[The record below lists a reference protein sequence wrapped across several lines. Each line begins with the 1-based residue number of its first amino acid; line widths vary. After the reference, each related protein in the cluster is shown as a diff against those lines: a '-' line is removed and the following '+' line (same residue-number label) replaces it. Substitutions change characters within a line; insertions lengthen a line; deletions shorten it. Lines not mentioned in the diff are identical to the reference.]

1 MVQKTRLA
9 TLLGLGGALLM
20 SGAAYAQPPAGYS
33 GGSPGSMSS
42 GSMSSGGYP
51 GGSPSSMSGGSYPGA
66 SGSAAG
72 SAAGTTGSGA
82 VSNAPG
88 SMSTSTDAS
97 STDQSSTDSIGSN
110 VQDSSTLA
118 RTGGEP
124 WMMALAGA
132 TLAIGALS
140 LRRRIN

>member
-33 GGSPGSMSS
+33 GGSPGSMSG
-42 GSMSSGGYP
+42 GSMSSGIPSGGISSGSTSPGGYP
-51 GGSPSSMSGGSYPGA
+51 SASSGV
-66 SGSAAG
+66 
-72 SAAGTTGSGA
+72 AGTSGSGA

-88 SMSTSTDAS
+88 TASSTDYSSTDAS
-97 STDQSSTDSIGSN
+97 STDTIGSG

>member
-9 TLLGLGGALLM
+9 TLLGLGTALLM
-20 SGAAYAQPPAGYS
+20 SGAAYAQPP
-33 GGSPGSMSS
+33 
-42 GSMSSGGYP
+42 GGYP
-51 GGSPSSMSGGSYPGA
+51 GGPPQGAMGVPPPSATGGSLSQGGYPGA
-66 SGSAAG
+66 PGLAG
-72 SAAGTTGSGA
+72 SSGSGA

-88 SMSTSTDAS
+88 AISTDYSSTDAS
-97 STDQSSTDSIGSN
+97 STESIGSD
-110 VQDSSTLA
+110 VEDSSTLA
-118 RTGGEP
+118 NTGGAP

>member
-33 GGSPGSMSS
+33 GGSPGSMSG
-42 GSMSSGGYP
+42 GSMSGGGYP

-72 SAAGTTGSGA
+72 TSGSGA

>member
-20 SGAAYAQPPAGYS
+20 SGAAYAQPP
-33 GGSPGSMSS
+33 GSYPGSSPSGSSSMSQGGYPSAS
-42 GSMSSGGYP
+42 GSMSQGG
-51 GGSPSSMSGGSYPGA
+51 YPGA
-66 SGSAAG
+66 SGSV
-72 SAAGTTGSGA
+72 AGTSGSGA

-88 SMSTSTDAS
+88 SLSTSTDAS
-97 STDQSSTDSIGSN
+97 STDASSTDSIGSN

>member
-20 SGAAYAQPPAGYS
+20 SGAAYAQPP
-33 GGSPGSMSS
+33 
-42 GSMSSGGYP
+42 GGYP
-51 GGSPSSMSGGSYPGA
+51 GGPPAGVPMGPPSGAMQGGMPSGMQGGMPG
-66 SGSAAG
+66 GAAG
-72 SAAGTTGSGA
+72 AGT

-88 SMSTSTDAS
+88 AMSTTEMASTDMS
-97 STDQSSTDSIGSN
+97 SESIGSE
-110 VQDSSTLA
+110 VEGSSTLA

>member
-20 SGAAYAQPPAGYS
+20 SGAAYAQPP
-33 GGSPGSMSS
+33 GSYPGSSPS
-42 GSMSSGGYP
+42 GSSSMSQGGYP
-51 GGSPSSMSGGSYPGA
+51 GGSPSSTSQGGYPGA
-66 SGSAAG
+66 SGSV
-72 SAAGTTGSGA
+72 AGTSGSGA

-88 SMSTSTDAS
+88 AMSTSTDAS
-97 STDQSSTDSIGSN
+97 STDLSSTDSIGSN

>member
-20 SGAAYAQPPAGYS
+20 SGAAYAQPP
-33 GGSPGSMSS
+33 GGTGNSASSPSS
-42 GSMSSGGYP
+42 SAM
-51 GGSPSSMSGGSYPGA
+51 GGSPSSAMGSYPGA
-66 SGSAAG
+66 SGSAAT
-72 SAAGTTGSGA
+72 SDSGT

-88 SMSTSTDAS
+88 AMS
-97 STDQSSTDSIGSN
+97 STDLHSTDMGSTESIGSD

-118 RTGGEP
+118 STGGEP
-124 WMMALAGA
+124 WMMALVGA

>member
-42 GSMSSGGYP
+42 GSMSGGGYP

-72 SAAGTTGSGA
+72 TSGSGA

-110 VQDSSTLA
+110 VQDRSTLA

>member
-20 SGAAYAQPPAGYS
+20 SGAAYAQPP
-33 GGSPGSMSS
+33 GSYPGSSPSGSS
-42 GSMSSGGYP
+42 SMSSGGYP
-51 GGSPSSMSGGSYPGA
+51 GGSPGSMSPSSYPGA
-66 SGSAAG
+66 SGSV
-72 SAAGTTGSGA
+72 AGTSGSGA

-97 STDQSSTDSIGSN
+97 STDLSSTDSIGSN

>member
-42 GSMSSGGYP
+42 GSYP
-51 GGSPSSMSGGSYPGA
+51 GGSPSSMSSGSYPGA

-72 SAAGTTGSGA
+72 TSGSGA

-88 SMSTSTDAS
+88 SLSTSTDAS
-97 STDQSSTDSIGSN
+97 STDASSTDASSTD